1 MEQDAHGT
9 TLFNM
14 PAVQA
19 MLTSSPRSESQQTGT
34 TTAAACDSSTTQ
46 QQQQQQQQQ
55 GGGGEEVAGT
65 GGVVVYTTRNMG
77 RQGATLLAQLVAQL
91 DCAAA

>member
-19 MLTSSPRSESQQTGT
+19 MLTSLPESVAGRIGGT
-34 TTAAACDSSTTQ
+34 ATEVCDSHTA
-46 QQQQQQQQQ
+46 QQQQQQ
-55 GGGGEEVAGT
+55 GDVEMEDAGPLHGE
-65 GGVVVYTTRNMG
+65 VVHTTLNMG

-91 DCAAA
+91 DCRTA